1 MMRRIFLFLFLVQ
14 FTSNL
19 NAFAQGSQVKIAN
32 NSLAKLQNSIAEK
45 ADIKKQLSIIGEGI
59 KAIELAEKDRKTKN
73 WPETWAIKAYLCS
86 YTALIDD
93 NEINAD
99 KYFKLAQEA
108 LEQAVK
114 LDKFQSN
121 TELIKAS
128 NHNINVKKQR
138 RATEAFAQNDFSTAY
153 ELFKAVS
160 DYQPRDTIL
169 AVDAGVCAQNLQQ
182 YNEALTYFIRAKD
195 GGAKNAAL
203 FQNIASIYASKFENE
218 LAIKH
223 LEDGLNLNP
232 YHPLLTNDY
241 INLLLD
247 TEQYEKATKAIEN
260 SLKTDKRSKL
270 LYFLYG
276 YLQQNH
282 AKNIGTAELAYQKA
296 LEVDYNYFDALYQLA
311 LTYMQSANEALAK
324 KDTQKFNAFVNRAE
338 YTLLRA
344 HDININH
351 RNTIKLLID
360 IYTRKNRLDKVQE
373 LKRKLNEF

>member
-1 MMRRIFLFLFLVQ
+1 MRRIFIFLLLAQITYSV
-14 FTSNL
+14 SVS
-19 NAFAQGSQVKIAN
+19 AQGSQVKTAN
-32 NSLAKLQNSIAEK
+32 NSLAKLQKSIAEK
-45 ADIKKQLSIIGEGI
+45 ADTKKQLTIIGEGV
-59 KAIELAEKDRKTKN
+59 KAIEVAEKDRKTKN

-93 NEINAD
+93 NETNAD
-99 KYFKLAQEA
+99 KYFKFAQEA
-108 LEQAVK
+108 LDKAIK

-121 TELIKAS
+121 TELINAS

-138 RATEAFAQNDFSTAY
+138 RATEFFAQNDFASAY
-153 ELFKAVS
+153 ELFKTVS
-160 DYQPRDTIL
+160 DYLPKDTAL
-169 AVDAGVCAQNLQQ
+169 AVNAGICAQNLQQ
-182 YNEALTYFIRAKD
+182 YNEALNYFIRAKEN
-195 GGAKNAAL
+195 GAKNAAL
-203 FQNIASIYASKFENE
+203 FQNIATIYASKFENE
-218 LAIKH
+218 LAIKY
-223 LEDGLNLNP
+223 LEEGLNVNP

-276 YLQQNH
+276 YLQQNEV
-282 AKNIGTAELAYQKA
+282 KNIGTAELAYQKA

-311 LTYMQSANEALAK
+311 LTYIESANQALAK
-324 KDTQKFNAFVNRAE
+324 KDTQKFTAFVNRAE

>member
-1 MMRRIFLFLFLVQ
+1 MMRRIFLISFIAVVSFNSTV
-14 FTSNL
+14 
-19 NAFAQGSQVKIAN
+19 FAQGSQVKIAN

-45 ADIKKQLSIIGEGI
+45 ADVKKQLTIIGEGI
-59 KAIELAEKDRKTKN
+59 KAVELAEKDRKTKN

-93 NEINAD
+93 NETNAD
-99 KYFKLAQEA
+99 KYFKFAQEA

-128 NHNINVKKQR
+128 YHNINVKKQR
-138 RATEAFAQNDFSTAY
+138 RATEAFTQNDFFTAY
-153 ELFKAVS
+153 ELFKTVS
-160 DYQPRDTIL
+160 DYRPTDTAL
-169 AVDAGVCAQNLQQ
+169 AVNAGVCAQNLQQ
-182 YNEALTYFIRAKD
+182 YNDALSYFIRAKEN
-195 GGAKNAAL
+195 GAKNAAL
-203 FQNIASIYASKFENE
+203 FQNIATIYASKFENE
-218 LAIKH
+218 LAIKYF
-223 LEDGLNLNP
+223 EDGLNINP
-232 YHPLLTNDY
+232 YNPLLTNDY

-247 TEQYEKATKAIEN
+247 TEQYDKATKAIEN
-260 SLKTDKRSKL
+260 SLKTDKKSKL

-276 YLQQNH
+276 YLQQNQV
-282 AKNIGTAELAYQKA
+282 KNISTAELAYQKA

-311 LTYMQSANEALAK
+311 LTYMQSANQALEK
-324 KDTQKFNAFVNRAE
+324 KDKQKYNAFVNRAE

-360 IYTRKNRLDKVQE
+360 IYERKNRLDKVQE